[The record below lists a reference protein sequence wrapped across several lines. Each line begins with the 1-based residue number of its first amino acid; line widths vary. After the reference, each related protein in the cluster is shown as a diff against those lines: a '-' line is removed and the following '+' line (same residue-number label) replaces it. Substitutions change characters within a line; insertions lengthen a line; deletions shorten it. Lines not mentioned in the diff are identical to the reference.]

1 MRGAGVV
8 PNAVQTRRIGRIRE
22 STRKVWE
29 REQRAER
36 PLVKRTL
43 SLGRWA
49 LLLYHEYVRDDV
61 RVRAESL
68 SFLMLLSLLPLVAGV
83 FFVFSLFSQIGMVQD
98 ALQDLV
104 QRFLS
109 TIPVEHR
116 TFVADYVLK
125 FKDAYLGSITKKSG
139 TLGIFA
145 FGFLVYVGMSTFQNV
160 DRMLNSI
167 WASDRERPT
176 LETLRNFLV
185 TAVAAPVVLIAALSI
200 PQILRRSM
208 EGAALGKSVSGGVI
222 ALLNWGLM
230 PALVFG
236 TFLAMYRLI
245 PVRHVYWKSAA
256 AGAAFTTVG
265 LSLVNSLMGIYFKYG
280 TTSAYGKAAV
290 VPLVAFWVYVVWIVV
305 ILGAEL
311 SYLMQNARDIIES
324 SDREATLTEGL
335 ALLESLA
342 VFSEAHRTGEN
353 PVSFERLRRA
363 VFPNAPL
370 EADKLRTVVRYL
382 EDRGFVARSFFDGAG
397 DAGYLLARD
406 LEAIPVQELLREFFG
421 VGKSDEEGLT
431 EPLAVEWH
439 KSVRR
444 WIESFGDV
452 SVPELA
458 RRRPTTPG

>member
-1 MRGAGVV
+1 M

-29 REQRAER
+29 REQRAET
-36 PLVKRTL
+36 PFLKRTL

-68 SFLMLLSLLPLVAGV
+68 SFLMLLSLLPLLAGV

-116 TFVADYVLK
+116 TFVADYVLH
-125 FKDAYLGSITKKSG
+125 FKDAYLSSLTKKSG

-145 FGFLVYVGMSTFQNV
+145 FGFLIYVGMSTFQNV

-167 WASDRERPT
+167 WASERERST

-185 TAVAAPVVLIAALSI
+185 TAVAAPMVLIAALSI
-200 PQILRRSM
+200 PQVLRRAM
-208 EGAALGKSVSGGVI
+208 ESSGMASGVKTLLT
-222 ALLNWGLM
+222 LLNWGLM
-230 PALVFG
+230 PVLVFS

-256 AGAAFTTVG
+256 VGAAFTTIG
-265 LSLVNSLMGIYFKYG
+265 LSVVNSLMGFYFRYG
-280 TTSAYGKAAV
+280 TQSAYGKAAV
-290 VPLVAFWVYVVWIVV
+290 VPLFAFWVYVVWIVV

-311 SYLMQNARDIIES
+311 SYLMQNGRDIVES

-342 VFSEAHRTGEN
+342 VFEEAHHAGQN
-353 PVSFERLRRA
+353 PVSFERLRRE

-370 EADKLRTVVRYL
+370 EADKLRLVVRYL
-382 EDRGFVARSFFDGAG
+382 EDRGFVARSFFDGSG
-397 DAGYLLARD
+397 EAGYLLARD
-406 LEAIPVQELLREFFG
+406 VSAVPVQELLREFFG
-421 VGKSDEEGLT
+421 IENKEMADAT
-431 EPLAVEWH
+431 AEPLAAEWH
-439 KSVRR
+439 KGVRR
-444 WIESFGDV
+444 WIESFGTK
-452 SVPELA
+452 SLPEMLRA
-458 RRRPTTPG
+458 SERPSTKS

>member
-1 MRGAGVV
+1 M

-22 STRKVWE
+22 STRKMWE
-29 REQRAER
+29 REQKAQT
-36 PLVKRTL
+36 PLAKRTL
-43 SLGRWA
+43 SVGRWA
-49 LLLYHEYVRDDV
+49 MLLYHEYVRDDV

-98 ALQDLV
+98 GLQDLV

-116 TFVADYVLK
+116 TFVADYVLH
-125 FKDAYLGSITKKSG
+125 FKDAYLSSLTKKSG

-167 WASDRERPT
+167 WASDRERST

-185 TAVAAPVVLIAALSI
+185 TAVAAPVVLIGALSI
-200 PQILRRSM
+200 PQIVRRLADNVHM
-208 EGAALGKSVSGGVI
+208 GGSVGGVL
-222 ALLNWGLM
+222 ALFNWGLM
-230 PALVFG
+230 PLLVFG
-236 TFLAMYRLI
+236 TFLGMYRFI
-245 PVRHVYWKSAA
+245 PVRHVHWKSAA

-265 LSLVNSLMGIYFKYG
+265 LSIVNSLMGIYFRHG
-280 TTSAYGKAAV
+280 MTSAYGKAAV
-290 VPLVAFWVYVVWIVV
+290 VPLFAFWVYVVWIVV

-311 SYLMQNARDIIES
+311 SYLMQNGRDIVES

-342 VFSEAHRTGEN
+342 VFAEAHREGTN

-363 VFPNAPL
+363 VLPNAPL
-370 EADKLRTVVRYL
+370 ESDKLRNVVRYL
-382 EDRGFVARSFFDGAG
+382 EDKGYVARSFFDGAG
-397 DAGYLLARD
+397 EAGFLLARD
-406 LEAIPVQELLREFFG
+406 LESIPVQSLLKEFFG
-421 VGKSDEEGLT
+421 IGRIDADAAPDS
-431 EPLAVEWH
+431 LAVEWH
-439 KSVRR
+439 KSVQR
-444 WIESFGDV
+444 WIKSFGDK
-452 SVPELA
+452 SVTELA
-458 RRRPTTPG
+458 HGPSADK

>member
-1 MRGAGVV
+1 M
-8 PNAVQTRRIGRIRE
+8 
-22 STRKVWE
+22 
-29 REQRAER
+29 
-36 PLVKRTL
+36 L
-43 SLGRWA
+43 SLWRWA

-68 SFLMLLSLLPLVAGV
+68 SFLMLLSLLPLIAGG
-83 FFVFSLFSQIGMVQD
+83 FFVFSLFSQLEMVQD

-116 TFVADYVLK
+116 TFVADYVLE
-125 FKDAYLGSITKKSG
+125 FKDAYLRSIAKKSG

-145 FGFLVYVGMSTFQNV
+145 LGSLVYVAMSTFHNV
-160 DRMLNSI
+160 DRMLNAI
-167 WASDRERPT
+167 WASDRERSM

-185 TAVAAPVVLIAALSI
+185 TAVVVPVVLIAALSL

-208 EGAALGKSVSGGVI
+208 EGAAWGNSVSGGVL
-222 ALLNWGLM
+222 AVLHWGLV
-230 PALVFG
+230 PALIFT

-245 PVRHVYWKSAA
+245 PMRHVSWKSAA
-256 AGAAFTTVG
+256 VGAVFTTVG
-265 LSLVNSLMGIYFKYG
+265 LSLVNALMGIYFKYG

-290 VPLVAFWVYVVWIVV
+290 VPLIAFWVYVVWIVV
-305 ILGAEL
+305 LLGAEL
-311 SYLMQNARDIIES
+311 SYLIQNARDILES

-342 VFSEAHRTGEN
+342 VLSEAHRTGTN
-353 PVSFERLRRA
+353 PVRFERLRQA
-363 VFPNAPL
+363 VFANAPL
-370 EADKLRTVVRYL
+370 EADRLRTVVRYL
-382 EDRGFVARSFFDGAG
+382 EDRGFVARSAFDGAG

-406 LEAIPVQELLREFFG
+406 LEAVSVQELLREFFG
-421 VGKSDEEGLT
+421 VGKSDEEGST

-444 WIESFGDV
+444 WLESFGTV
-452 SVPELA
+452 SVPELV